1 MGRRLMDATVRPG
14 QVPIIGL
21 AHGSRHADV
30 AASLD
35 ELMAAVA
42 GQGRLLARAA
52 FLDLTEPDLDQVAT
66 ELAVEGF
73 RRAVVVP
80 LLFTMAFHA
89 TIDAPETVR
98 EAADRAGVQLTVAE
112 ILGTGPDVLDLIH
125 GGAARAGIGPAS
137 SILLYAVG
145 SSRPGANEAVH
156 DLARRLADLRGRP
169 ALAAFGTMDPKPE
182 AVIPL
187 LPEPIGVLPLFL
199 SPGLLLEPMARLAAE
214 QGWPIAEPIGTA
226 AAPLVLDR
234 YRAALTAAGWL
245 DNLGRPASTT
255 S

>member
-1 MGRRLMDATVRPG
+1 MDASVHG
-14 QVPIIGL
+14 AQVPIVGL

-42 GQGRLLARAA
+42 KQGRVPARAA
-52 FLDLTEPDLDQVAT
+52 FLDLTEPDLGQVAT
-66 ELAVEGF
+66 GLASDGF

-89 TIDAPETVR
+89 TIDAPQAVR
-98 EAADRAGVQLTVAE
+98 QAADRAGVQLTVAE
-112 ILGTGPDVLDLIH
+112 ILGTGPDVLDLVQ
-125 GGAARAGIGPAS
+125 GGAARAGIGAVS

-145 SSRPGANEAVH
+145 SSRPGANKAVH
-156 DLARRLADLRGRP
+156 DLARRLAALRGTP
-169 ALAAFGTMDPKPE
+169 VLAAFGTMDPKPE

-199 SPGLLLEPMARLAAE
+199 SPGLLLEPMARLAADH
-214 QGWPIAEPIGTA
+214 GWPMAEPIGTA
-226 AAPLVLDR
+226 ATPLVLDR
-234 YRAALTAAGWL
+234 YRAAVAAAGWL
-245 DNLGRPASTT
+245 DQGQQASTT